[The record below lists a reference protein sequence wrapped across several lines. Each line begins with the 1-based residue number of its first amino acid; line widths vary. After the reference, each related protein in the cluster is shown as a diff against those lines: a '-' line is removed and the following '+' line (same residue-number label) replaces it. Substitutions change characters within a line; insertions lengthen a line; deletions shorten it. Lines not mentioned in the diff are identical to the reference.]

1 MFGKNIKKRR
11 FVIMDGSDKDFV
23 QNIKGLA
30 EMYVCK
36 SRIINF
42 LTGKIRIRRLD
53 KQHPTMKVVTIRSTY
68 RDWSELRKLLERD
81 YSEQCV
87 FDAPL

>member
-1 MFGKNIKKRR
+1 MFGEKKVRR

-23 QNIKGLA
+23 QNIRGLA

-36 SRIINF
+36 SKILNI
-42 LTGKIRIRRLD
+42 LTGRIKIRRLD
-53 KQHPTMKVVTIRSTY
+53 KQHPTMKVVKVKSGY
-68 RDWSELRKLLERD
+68 RQWSELRKILERD
-81 YSEQCV
+81 YSAQCV